1 MKNKTL
7 AVLMTASM
15 IMSAV
20 IPAAPVFAADK
31 TEKTEIT
38 TSASTADTSKVIGDW
53 TCGAS
58 GTKTLTI
65 NEDGT
70 YSMSTPDK
78 DEEGKWKI
86 SNDYL
91 TLDNGKEDA
100 VKCTFDGATISVYS
114 GDNIS
119 VFQKNAVSKTD
130 TKTSDVKSDTES
142 ATEDTENTEDTEE
155 KVTPTE
161 DDIIGDWYASLL
173 GMTAKFTFN
182 EDGTAEMDVDA
193 LDSLAEQTGATV
205 ESNNVTWKINGDD
218 VVMTSEDGTEEE
230 SENTVFAFYGDKMT
244 ANYDGVEMTL
254 VRNADDVMAE
264 EGVVK
269 DDATEEDFKGV
280 WKTDKISLL
289 GMSMS
294 PEDVGM
300 DTSFV
305 DIKDKTAD
313 MTFITSDKKTY
324 EVNDIETT
332 FEDASIKMDVSCEQ
346 LGDYL
351 DELASVDV
359 NVDDIETA
367 DGVTATWTDDETDTA
382 ENETDSLTENSDADN
397 ASTDIA
403 KEDANETDDDSTA
416 SLDSFGSKND
426 GISHATFQMLEDG
439 RMKCNLQANLKTND
453 SSMSMDYVIYLTK
466 SSEEDIENAK
476 NEESGT
482 TKEVTSTENT
492 DINTSDNNSSDDASD
507 TTTTANTTN
516 ATSKPSA
523 VANAKPGDTFE
534 EDGIVYKMADE
545 EPEYDEEA
553 DDDDNYTPER
563 TASDDNMEAV
573 ANLNEKI
580 EQEAATSKKSI
591 THD

>member
-7 AVLMTASM
+7 TVLMTASM

-20 IPAAPVFAADK
+20 IPAVPVFAADK

-38 TSASTADTSKVIGDW
+38 TSASTADTSKVVGDW

-142 ATEDTENTEDTEE
+142 SIENTEE
-155 KVTPTE
+155 KVTPTK

-193 LDSLAEQTGATV
+193 LDSLAEQTDATV

-230 SENTVFAFYGDKMT
+230 SEDTVFAFYGDKMT

-313 MTFITSDKKTY
+313 ITFITSDKKTY

-367 DGVTATWTDDETDTA
+367 DGITATWTDDETDTA
-382 ENETDSLTENSDADN
+382 KNETDSLAENSDADN

-492 DINTSDNNSSDDASD
+492 DMNTSDNNSSDDASD

-580 EQEAATSKKSI
+580 EQEAATSKK
-591 THD
+591 

>member
-20 IPAAPVFAADK
+20 IPAVPVFAANK
-31 TEKTEIT
+31 TEKPEIT
-38 TSASTADTSKVIGDW
+38 TSASTADTSKVVGDW

-142 ATEDTENTEDTEE
+142 SIENTEE
-155 KVTPTE
+155 KVTPTK

-173 GMTAKFTFN
+173 GTTAKFTFN

-230 SENTVFAFYGDKMT
+230 SEDTVFAFYGDKMT

-382 ENETDSLTENSDADN
+382 ENETDSLAENSDADN

-416 SLDSFGSKND
+416 SLDSFDSKND
-426 GISHATFQMLEDG
+426 GISHATFQILEDG

-492 DINTSDNNSSDDASD
+492 DINTSDNNSSYDASN

-580 EQEAATSKKSI
+580 EQEAATSKK
-591 THD
+591 

>member
-20 IPAAPVFAADK
+20 IPAVPVFASDE

-119 VFQKNAVSKTD
+119 VFQKNTVSKTD

-142 ATEDTENTEDTEE
+142 SIENTEE
-155 KVTPTE
+155 KVTPTK

-193 LDSLAEQTGATV
+193 LDSLAEQTDATV

-230 SENTVFAFYGDKMT
+230 SEDTVFAFYGDKMT

-305 DIKDKTAD
+305 DIKDKTAN

-351 DELASVDV
+351 DELTSVDV

-382 ENETDSLTENSDADN
+382 ENETDSLAENSDADN

-553 DDDDNYTPER
+553 DDDDGNYTPER

-580 EQEAATSKKSI
+580 EQEAATSKK
-591 THD
+591 

>member
-20 IPAAPVFAADK
+20 IPAVPVFASDE
-31 TEKTEIT
+31 TEKTEVT

-142 ATEDTENTEDTEE
+142 SIENTEE
-155 KVTPTE
+155 KVTPTK

-193 LDSLAEQTGATV
+193 LDSLAEQTDATV

-230 SENTVFAFYGDKMT
+230 SEDTVFAFYGDKMT

-382 ENETDSLTENSDADN
+382 KNETDSLAENSDADN

-492 DINTSDNNSSDDASD
+492 DMNTSDNNSSDDASD
-507 TTTTANTTN
+507 TTTTTNTTN

-580 EQEAATSKKSI
+580 EQEAATSKK
-591 THD
+591 

>member
-142 ATEDTENTEDTEE
+142 STEDTENTEDTEE

-173 GMTAKFTFN
+173 GTTAKFTFN

-269 DDATEEDFKGV
+269 DDATEDDFKGV

-382 ENETDSLTENSDADN
+382 ENETDSLAENSDADN

-580 EQEAATSKKSI
+580 EQEAATSKK
-591 THD
+591 

>member
-20 IPAAPVFAADK
+20 IPAVPVFAANK

-38 TSASTADTSKVIGDW
+38 TSASTADTSKVVGDW

-142 ATEDTENTEDTEE
+142 SIENTEE
-155 KVTPTE
+155 KVTPTK

-193 LDSLAEQTGATV
+193 LDSLAEQTDATV

-230 SENTVFAFYGDKMT
+230 SEDTVFAFYGDKMT

-264 EGVVK
+264 ECVVK

-313 MTFITSDKKTY
+313 ITFITSDKKTY

-382 ENETDSLTENSDADN
+382 KNETDSLAENSDADN

-453 SSMSMDYVIYLTK
+453 SSMSMDYMIYLTK

-492 DINTSDNNSSDDASD
+492 DMNTSDNNSSDNASD
-507 TTTTANTTN
+507 TTTTTNTTN

-580 EQEAATSKKSI
+580 EQEAATSKK
-591 THD
+591 

>member
-20 IPAAPVFAADK
+20 IPAVPVFASDE

-142 ATEDTENTEDTEE
+142 SIENTEE
-155 KVTPTE
+155 KVTPTK

-193 LDSLAEQTGATV
+193 LDSLAEQTDATV

-230 SENTVFAFYGDKMT
+230 SEDTVFAFYGDKMT

-382 ENETDSLTENSDADN
+382 KNETDSLAENSDADN

-492 DINTSDNNSSDDASD
+492 DMNTSDNNSSDDASD
-507 TTTTANTTN
+507 TTTTTNTTN

-580 EQEAATSKKSI
+580 EQEAATSKK
-591 THD
+591 

>member
-142 ATEDTENTEDTEE
+142 SIENTEE
-155 KVTPTE
+155 KVTPTK

-193 LDSLAEQTGATV
+193 LDSLAEQTDATV

-230 SENTVFAFYGDKMT
+230 SEDTVFAFYGDKMT

-382 ENETDSLTENSDADN
+382 ENETDSLAENSDADN

-416 SLDSFGSKND
+416 SLDNFGSKND

-580 EQEAATSKKSI
+580 EQEAATSKK
-591 THD
+591 

>member
-20 IPAAPVFAADK
+20 IPAAPVFAADE

-38 TSASTADTSKVIGDW
+38 TSASTADTAKVIGDW

-78 DEEGKWKI
+78 DEDGKWKI

-119 VFQKNAVSKTD
+119 VFQKNTVSKTD
-130 TKTSDVKSDTES
+130 NKTTDVEDTVES
-142 ATEDTENTEDTEE
+142 AAEDTGE

-161 DDIIGDWYASLL
+161 DDIIGDWYTSLL

-182 EDGTAEMDVDA
+182 EDGTAEMDVEGF
-193 LDSLAEQTGATV
+193 DSLAEQTGATV
-205 ESNNVTWKINGDD
+205 ESNSVTWKIDGDD
-218 VVMTSEDGTEEE
+218 IVMTSEDSTDGEE
-230 SENTVFAFYGDKMT
+230 SNEDTIFTFYGDKMT
-244 ANYDGVEMTL
+244 ANYEGVEMTL
-254 VRNADDVMAE
+254 VRNADDIMAE

-269 DDATEEDFKGV
+269 EDATEEDFKGV
-280 WKTDKISLL
+280 WKVDKISLL

-294 PEDVGM
+294 PEDIGM

-305 DIKDKTAD
+305 DMKDQTAN

-332 FEDASIKMDVSCEQ
+332 FEDASVKMDVSCEQ

-351 DELASVDV
+351 DELTSVDV

-367 DGVTATWTDDETDTA
+367 DGVTATWTDTETAEDKTDSLDETSDTDDQSTDSTETDTA
-382 ENETDSLTENSDADN
+382 EADDS
-397 ASTDIA
+397 
-403 KEDANETDDDSTA
+403 STA
-416 SLDSFGSKND
+416 SLDESDSKNN
-426 GISHATFQMLEDG
+426 GISHATFQILEDG
-439 RMKCNLQANLKTND
+439 RMKCNLQANLKTDNT
-453 SSMSMDYVIYLTK
+453 SLSMDYVIYLTK

-476 NEESGT
+476 NE
-482 TKEVTSTENT
+482 VTDAAEEPDSAENT
-492 DINTSDNNSSDDASD
+492 DVNTTDNNSSDD
-507 TTTTANTTN
+507 TANTTST
-516 ATSKPSA
+516 TSKPSA
-523 VANAKPGDTFE
+523 VVNAKPGETFE

-545 EPEYDEEA
+545 EPEYDEDA

-563 TASDDNMEAV
+563 TAADDNAEVLANVEA
-573 ANLNEKI
+573 KI
-580 EQEAATSKKSI
+580 SQEAAASKK
-591 THD
+591 

>member
-20 IPAAPVFAADK
+20 IPAVPVFAADK

-38 TSASTADTSKVIGDW
+38 TSASTADTSKVVGDW

-142 ATEDTENTEDTEE
+142 SIENTEE
-155 KVTPTE
+155 KVTPTK

-193 LDSLAEQTGATV
+193 LDSLAEQTDATV

-230 SENTVFAFYGDKMT
+230 SEDTVFAFYGDKMT

-313 MTFITSDKKTY
+313 ITFITSDKKTY

-382 ENETDSLTENSDADN
+382 KNETDSLAENSDADN

-492 DINTSDNNSSDDASD
+492 DMNTSDNNSSDDASD
-507 TTTTANTTN
+507 TTTTTNTTN

-580 EQEAATSKKSI
+580 EQEAATSKK
-591 THD
+591 

>member
-20 IPAAPVFAADK
+20 IPAVPVFAAD
-31 TEKTEIT
+31 KTEIT
-38 TSASTADTSKVIGDW
+38 TSASTADTSKVVGDW

-142 ATEDTENTEDTEE
+142 SIENTEE
-155 KVTPTE
+155 KVTPTK

-193 LDSLAEQTGATV
+193 LDSLAEQTDATV

-230 SENTVFAFYGDKMT
+230 SEDTVFAFYGDKMT

-313 MTFITSDKKTY
+313 ITFITSDKKTY

-382 ENETDSLTENSDADN
+382 KNETDSLAENSDADN

-416 SLDSFGSKND
+416 SLDSFSSKND

-492 DINTSDNNSSDDASD
+492 GMNTSDNNSSDNASD
-507 TTTTANTTN
+507 TTTTTNTTN

-553 DDDDNYTPER
+553 DDDNNYTPER

-580 EQEAATSKKSI
+580 EQEAATSKK
-591 THD
+591 

>member
-20 IPAAPVFAADK
+20 IPAVPVFASDE

-119 VFQKNAVSKTD
+119 VFQKNAISKTD

-142 ATEDTENTEDTEE
+142 SIENTEE
-155 KVTPTE
+155 KVTPTK

-193 LDSLAEQTGATV
+193 LDSLAEQTDATV

-230 SENTVFAFYGDKMT
+230 SEDTVFAFYGDKMT

-367 DGVTATWTDDETDTA
+367 DGVTATLTDDETDTA
-382 ENETDSLTENSDADN
+382 KNETDSLAENSDADN

-492 DINTSDNNSSDDASD
+492 DMNTSDNNSSDDASD
-507 TTTTANTTN
+507 TTTTTNTTN

-580 EQEAATSKKSI
+580 EQEAATSKK
-591 THD
+591 

>member
-20 IPAAPVFAADK
+20 IPAVPVFAANK

-38 TSASTADTSKVIGDW
+38 TSASTADTSKVVGDW

-142 ATEDTENTEDTEE
+142 SIENTEE
-155 KVTPTE
+155 KVTPTK

-193 LDSLAEQTGATV
+193 LDSLAEQTDATV

-230 SENTVFAFYGDKMT
+230 SEDTVFAFYGDKMT

-294 PEDVGM
+294 PEDIGM

-313 MTFITSDKKTY
+313 ITFITSDKKTY

-382 ENETDSLTENSDADN
+382 KNETDSLAENSDADN

-492 DINTSDNNSSDDASD
+492 DMNTSDNNSSDNASD
-507 TTTTANTTN
+507 TTTTTNTTN

-580 EQEAATSKKSI
+580 EQEAATSKK
-591 THD
+591 

>member
-142 ATEDTENTEDTEE
+142 STEDTENTEDTEE

-173 GMTAKFTFN
+173 GTTAKFTFN

-269 DDATEEDFKGV
+269 DDATEDDFKGV

-382 ENETDSLTENSDADN
+382 ENETDSLAENSDADN

-453 SSMSMDYVIYLTK
+453 SSMSIDYVIYLTK

-580 EQEAATSKKSI
+580 EQEAATSKK
-591 THD
+591 

>member
-38 TSASTADTSKVIGDW
+38 TSASTADTAKVIGDW

-119 VFQKNAVSKTD
+119 VFQKNAISKTD

-142 ATEDTENTEDTEE
+142 SIENTEE
-155 KVTPTE
+155 KVTPTK

-193 LDSLAEQTGATV
+193 LDSLAEQTDATV

-230 SENTVFAFYGDKMT
+230 SEDTVFAFYGDKMT

-382 ENETDSLTENSDADN
+382 KNETDSLAENSDADN

-492 DINTSDNNSSDDASD
+492 DMNTSDNNSSDDASD
-507 TTTTANTTN
+507 TTTTTNTTN

-580 EQEAATSKKSI
+580 EQEAATSKK
-591 THD
+591 

>member
-142 ATEDTENTEDTEE
+142 SIENTEE
-155 KVTPTE
+155 KVTPTK

-230 SENTVFAFYGDKMT
+230 SEDTVFAFYGDKMT

-280 WKTDKISLL
+280 WKIDKISLL

-305 DIKDKTAD
+305 DIKDKTAGI
-313 MTFITSDKKTY
+313 TFITSDKKTY

-382 ENETDSLTENSDADN
+382 ENETDSLAENSDADN

-580 EQEAATSKKSI
+580 EQEAATSKK
-591 THD
+591 

>member
-20 IPAAPVFAADK
+20 IPAVPVFAADK

-38 TSASTADTSKVIGDW
+38 TSASTADTSKVVGNW

-119 VFQKNAVSKTD
+119 VFQKNAISKTD

-142 ATEDTENTEDTEE
+142 SIENTEE
-155 KVTPTE
+155 KVTPTK

-193 LDSLAEQTGATV
+193 LDSLAEQTDATV

-218 VVMTSEDGTEEE
+218 VVMTSEDGTKEE
-230 SENTVFAFYGDKMT
+230 SEDTVFAFYGDKMT

-313 MTFITSDKKTY
+313 ITFITSDKKTY

-382 ENETDSLTENSDADN
+382 KNETDSLAENSDADN

-492 DINTSDNNSSDDASD
+492 DMNTSDNNSSDNASD
-507 TTTTANTTN
+507 TTTTTNTTN

-580 EQEAATSKKSI
+580 EQEAATSKK
-591 THD
+591 

>member
-20 IPAAPVFAADK
+20 IPAVPVFAADK

-70 YSMSTPDK
+70 YSISTPDK

-142 ATEDTENTEDTEE
+142 SIENTEE
-155 KVTPTE
+155 KVTSTK

-182 EDGTAEMDVDA
+182 EDGTAEMDMDA
-193 LDSLAEQTGATV
+193 LDSLAEQTDATV

-230 SENTVFAFYGDKMT
+230 SEDTVFAFYGDKMT

-313 MTFITSDKKTY
+313 ITFITSDKKTY

-382 ENETDSLTENSDADN
+382 KNETDSLAENSDADN

-492 DINTSDNNSSDDASD
+492 DMNTSDNNSSDDASD
-507 TTTTANTTN
+507 TTTTTNTTN

-580 EQEAATSKKSI
+580 EQEAATSKK
-591 THD
+591 

>member
-20 IPAAPVFAADK
+20 IPAVPVFAADK

-142 ATEDTENTEDTEE
+142 SIENTEE
-155 KVTPTE
+155 KVTPTK

-193 LDSLAEQTGATV
+193 LDSLAEQTDATV

-230 SENTVFAFYGDKMT
+230 SEDTVFAFYGDKMT

-313 MTFITSDKKTY
+313 ITFITSDKKTY

-367 DGVTATWTDDETDTA
+367 DGVTAIWTDDETDTA
-382 ENETDSLTENSDADN
+382 KNETDSLAENSDADN

-492 DINTSDNNSSDDASD
+492 DMNTSDNNSSDNASD
-507 TTTTANTTN
+507 TTTTTNTTN

-580 EQEAATSKKSI
+580 EQEAATSKK
-591 THD
+591 

>member
-38 TSASTADTSKVIGDW
+38 TSASTADTAKVIGDW

-142 ATEDTENTEDTEE
+142 SIENTEE
-155 KVTPTE
+155 KVTPTK

-182 EDGTAEMDVDA
+182 EDGTAEIDMDA
-193 LDSLAEQTGATV
+193 LDSLAEQTDATV

-230 SENTVFAFYGDKMT
+230 SEDTVFAFYGDKMT

-313 MTFITSDKKTY
+313 ITFITSDKKTY

-382 ENETDSLTENSDADN
+382 KNETDSLAENSDADN

-492 DINTSDNNSSDDASD
+492 DMNTSDNNSSDDASD
-507 TTTTANTTN
+507 TTTTTNTTN

-580 EQEAATSKKSI
+580 EQEAATSKK
-591 THD
+591 

>member
-20 IPAAPVFAADK
+20 IPAVPVFAADK

-70 YSMSTPDK
+70 YSISTPDK

-142 ATEDTENTEDTEE
+142 SIENTEE
-155 KVTPTE
+155 KVTPTK

-182 EDGTAEMDVDA
+182 EDGTAEMDMDA
-193 LDSLAEQTGATV
+193 LDSLAEQTDATV

-230 SENTVFAFYGDKMT
+230 SEDTVFAFYGDKMT

-382 ENETDSLTENSDADN
+382 KNETDSLAENSDADN

-492 DINTSDNNSSDDASD
+492 DMNTSDNNSSDDASD
-507 TTTTANTTN
+507 TTTTTNTTN

-580 EQEAATSKKSI
+580 EQEAATSKK
-591 THD
+591 

>member
-20 IPAAPVFAADK
+20 IPAAPVFASDE

-100 VKCTFDGATISVYS
+100 VKCTFDGTTISVYS

-173 GMTAKFTFN
+173 GTTAKFTFN

-218 VVMTSEDGTEEE
+218 VVMTSEDGTEEK
-230 SENTVFAFYGDKMT
+230 SEDTVFAFYGDKMT
-244 ANYDGVEMTL
+244 ANYNGVEMTL

-382 ENETDSLTENSDADN
+382 ENETDSLAENSDADN
-397 ASTDIA
+397 A
-403 KEDANETDDDSTA
+403 NEATAEVDDDSA
-416 SLDSFGSKND
+416 VSLDDFGSKND
-426 GISHATFQMLEDG
+426 GISHATFQMLKDG
-439 RMKCNLQANLKTND
+439 RIKCNLQANLKTND
-453 SSMSMDYVIYLTK
+453 SSMSMDYVIYLAK

-476 NEESGT
+476 NEKSDTAEET
-482 TKEVTSTENT
+482 TSAENT
-492 DINTSDNNSSDDASD
+492 DINSSDNNSSDDTSD
-507 TTTTANTTN
+507 TTSTANMTN
-516 ATSKPSA
+516 TTSKPSA
-523 VANAKPGDTFE
+523 VVNAKPGDTFE

-580 EQEAATSKKSI
+580 EQEAATSKK
-591 THD
+591 

>member
-130 TKTSDVKSDTES
+130 TKTSDVKNDTES
-142 ATEDTENTEDTEE
+142 SIENTEE
-155 KVTPTE
+155 KVTPTK

-193 LDSLAEQTGATV
+193 LDSLAEQTDATV

-230 SENTVFAFYGDKMT
+230 SEDTVFAFYGDKMT

-269 DDATEEDFKGV
+269 DDAAEEDFKGV

-382 ENETDSLTENSDADN
+382 ENETDSLAENSDADN

-482 TKEVTSTENT
+482 AKEVTSTENT

-580 EQEAATSKKSI
+580 EQEAATSKK
-591 THD
+591 

>member
-20 IPAAPVFAADK
+20 IPAVPVFASDE

-119 VFQKNAVSKTD
+119 VFQKNAISKTD

-142 ATEDTENTEDTEE
+142 SIENTEE
-155 KVTPTE
+155 KVTPTK

-193 LDSLAEQTGATV
+193 LDSLAEQTDATV

-230 SENTVFAFYGDKMT
+230 SEDTIFAFYGDKMT

-382 ENETDSLTENSDADN
+382 KNETDSLAENSDADN

-492 DINTSDNNSSDDASD
+492 DMNTSDNNSSDDASD
-507 TTTTANTTN
+507 TTTTTNTTN

-580 EQEAATSKKSI
+580 EQEAATSKK
-591 THD
+591 

>member
-20 IPAAPVFAADK
+20 IPAVPVFAANK

-38 TSASTADTSKVIGDW
+38 TSASTADTSKVVGDW

-142 ATEDTENTEDTEE
+142 SIENTEE
-155 KVTPTE
+155 KVTPTK

-193 LDSLAEQTGATV
+193 LDSLAEQTDATV

-230 SENTVFAFYGDKMT
+230 SEDTVFAFYGDKMT

-313 MTFITSDKKTY
+313 ITFITSDKKTY

-382 ENETDSLTENSDADN
+382 KNETDSLAENSDADN

-492 DINTSDNNSSDDASD
+492 DMNTSDNNSSDNASD
-507 TTTTANTTN
+507 TTTTTNTTN

-580 EQEAATSKKSI
+580 EQEAATSKK
-591 THD
+591 

>member
-20 IPAAPVFAADK
+20 IPAVPVFAADK

-70 YSMSTPDK
+70 YSISTPDK

-119 VFQKNAVSKTD
+119 VFQKNAASKTD

-142 ATEDTENTEDTEE
+142 SIENTEE
-155 KVTPTE
+155 KVTPTK

-182 EDGTAEMDVDA
+182 EDGTAEMDMDA
-193 LDSLAEQTGATV
+193 LDSLAEQTDATV

-230 SENTVFAFYGDKMT
+230 SEDTVFAFYGDKMT

-305 DIKDKTAD
+305 DIKDKTTD
-313 MTFITSDKKTY
+313 ITFITSDKKTY

-382 ENETDSLTENSDADN
+382 KNETDSLAENSDADN

-492 DINTSDNNSSDDASD
+492 DMNTSDNNSSDDASD
-507 TTTTANTTN
+507 TTTTTNTTN

-580 EQEAATSKKSI
+580 EQEAATSKK
-591 THD
+591 

>member
-193 LDSLAEQTGATV
+193 LDSLAEQTDATV

-230 SENTVFAFYGDKMT
+230 SEDTVFAFYGDKMT

-382 ENETDSLTENSDADN
+382 ENETDSLAENSDADN

-545 EPEYDEEA
+545 EPEYDEET
-553 DDDDNYTPER
+553 DDYDNYTPER

-580 EQEAATSKKSI
+580 EQEAATSKK
-591 THD
+591 

>member
-20 IPAAPVFAADK
+20 IPAVPVFASDE

-119 VFQKNAVSKTD
+119 VFQKNAISKTD

-142 ATEDTENTEDTEE
+142 SIENTEE
-155 KVTPTE
+155 KVTPTK

-193 LDSLAEQTGATV
+193 LDSLAEQTDATV

-230 SENTVFAFYGDKMT
+230 SEDTVFAFYGDKMT
-244 ANYDGVEMTL
+244 ANYDGVEMAL

-382 ENETDSLTENSDADN
+382 KNETDSLAENSDADN

-492 DINTSDNNSSDDASD
+492 DMNTSDNNSSDDASD
-507 TTTTANTTN
+507 TTTTTNTTN

-580 EQEAATSKKSI
+580 EQEAATSKK
-591 THD
+591 

>member
-20 IPAAPVFAADK
+20 IPAVPVFASDE

-119 VFQKNAVSKTD
+119 VFQKNAISKTD

-142 ATEDTENTEDTEE
+142 SIENTEE
-155 KVTPTE
+155 KVTPTK

-193 LDSLAEQTGATV
+193 LDSLAEQTDATV

-230 SENTVFAFYGDKMT
+230 SEDTVFAFYGDKMT

-382 ENETDSLTENSDADN
+382 KNETDSLAENSDADN

-439 RMKCNLQANLKTND
+439 RIKCNLQANLKTND

-492 DINTSDNNSSDDASD
+492 DMNTSDNNSSDDASD
-507 TTTTANTTN
+507 TTTTTNTTN

-580 EQEAATSKKSI
+580 EQEAATSKK
-591 THD
+591 

>member
-20 IPAAPVFAADK
+20 IPAVPAFASDE

-142 ATEDTENTEDTEE
+142 SIENTEE
-155 KVTPTE
+155 KVTPTK

-193 LDSLAEQTGATV
+193 LDSLAEQTDATV
-205 ESNNVTWKINGDD
+205 ESNNVTWKINCDD

-230 SENTVFAFYGDKMT
+230 SEDTVFAFYGDKMT

-294 PEDVGM
+294 PENVGM

-382 ENETDSLTENSDADN
+382 ENETDSLAENSDADN

-492 DINTSDNNSSDDASD
+492 DMNTSDNNSSDDASD
-507 TTTTANTTN
+507 TTTTTNTTN

-580 EQEAATSKKSI
+580 EQEAATSKK
-591 THD
+591 

>member
-20 IPAAPVFAADK
+20 IPAVPVFAADK

-38 TSASTADTSKVIGDW
+38 TSASTADTSKVVGDW

-119 VFQKNAVSKTD
+119 VFQKNAISKTD

-142 ATEDTENTEDTEE
+142 SIENTEE
-155 KVTPTE
+155 KVTPTK

-193 LDSLAEQTGATV
+193 LDSLAEQTDATV

-230 SENTVFAFYGDKMT
+230 SEDTVFAFYGDKMT

-313 MTFITSDKKTY
+313 ITFITSDKKTY

-382 ENETDSLTENSDADN
+382 KNETDSLAENSDADN

-492 DINTSDNNSSDDASD
+492 DMNTSDNNSSDNASD
-507 TTTTANTTN
+507 TTTTTNTTN

-580 EQEAATSKKSI
+580 EQEAATSKK
-591 THD
+591 

>member
-20 IPAAPVFAADK
+20 IPAVPIFASDE

-142 ATEDTENTEDTEE
+142 SIENTEE
-155 KVTPTE
+155 KVTPTK

-193 LDSLAEQTGATV
+193 LDSLAEQTDATV

-230 SENTVFAFYGDKMT
+230 SEDTVFAFYGDKMT

-382 ENETDSLTENSDADN
+382 KNETDSLAENSDADN

-492 DINTSDNNSSDDASD
+492 DMNTSDNNSSDDASD
-507 TTTTANTTN
+507 TTTTTNTTN

-580 EQEAATSKKSI
+580 EQEAATSKK
-591 THD
+591 

>member
-20 IPAAPVFAADK
+20 IPAVPVFAANK

-38 TSASTADTSKVIGDW
+38 TSASTADTSKVVGDW

-142 ATEDTENTEDTEE
+142 SIENTEE
-155 KVTPTE
+155 KVTPTK

-193 LDSLAEQTGATV
+193 LDSLAEQTDATV

-230 SENTVFAFYGDKMT
+230 SEDTVFAFYGDKMT

-313 MTFITSDKKTY
+313 ITFITSDKKTY

-382 ENETDSLTENSDADN
+382 KNETDSLAENSDADN

-453 SSMSMDYVIYLTK
+453 SSMSMDYMIYLTK

-492 DINTSDNNSSDDASD
+492 DMNTSDNNSSDNASD
-507 TTTTANTTN
+507 TTTTTNTTN

-580 EQEAATSKKSI
+580 EQEAATSKK
-591 THD
+591 

>member
-20 IPAAPVFAADK
+20 IPAVPVFASDE

-142 ATEDTENTEDTEE
+142 SIENTEE
-155 KVTPTE
+155 KVTPTK

-193 LDSLAEQTGATV
+193 LDSLAEQTDATV

-230 SENTVFAFYGDKMT
+230 SEDTVFAFYGDKMT

-280 WKTDKISLL
+280 WKTDKISIL

-294 PEDVGM
+294 PEDIGM

-359 NVDDIETA
+359 NVGDIETA

-382 ENETDSLTENSDADN
+382 ENETDSLAENSDADN

-492 DINTSDNNSSDDASD
+492 DMNTSGNNSSDDASD

-580 EQEAATSKKSI
+580 EQEAATSKK
-591 THD
+591 

>member
-38 TSASTADTSKVIGDW
+38 TSASTADTAKVIGDW

-142 ATEDTENTEDTEE
+142 SIENTEE
-155 KVTPTE
+155 KVTPTK

-193 LDSLAEQTGATV
+193 LDSLAEQTDATV

-230 SENTVFAFYGDKMT
+230 SEDTVFAFYGDKMT

-313 MTFITSDKKTY
+313 MTFITGDKKTY

-382 ENETDSLTENSDADN
+382 ENETDSLAENNDADN

-580 EQEAATSKKSI
+580 EQEAATSKK
-591 THD
+591 

>member
-1 MKNKTL
+1 
-7 AVLMTASM
+7 
-15 IMSAV
+15 
-20 IPAAPVFAADK
+20 
-31 TEKTEIT
+31 
-38 TSASTADTSKVIGDW
+38 
-53 TCGAS
+53 
-58 GTKTLTI
+58 
-65 NEDGT
+65 
-70 YSMSTPDK
+70 MSTPDK

-119 VFQKNAVSKTD
+119 VFQKNAISKTD
-130 TKTSDVKSDTES
+130 TKTSDVKS
-142 ATEDTENTEDTEE
+142 
-155 KVTPTE
+155 
-161 DDIIGDWYASLL
+161 DIIGDWYASLL

-193 LDSLAEQTGATV
+193 LDSLAEQTDATV

-230 SENTVFAFYGDKMT
+230 SEDTVFAFYGDKMT

-313 MTFITSDKKTY
+313 ITFITSDKKTY

-359 NVDDIETA
+359 NVDVNVDDIETA

-382 ENETDSLTENSDADN
+382 KNEADSLAENSDADN

-453 SSMSMDYVIYLTK
+453 SSMSMDYEIYLTK

-492 DINTSDNNSSDDASD
+492 DMNTSDNNSSDNASD
-507 TTTTANTTN
+507 TTTTTNTTN

-580 EQEAATSKKSI
+580 EQEAATSKK
-591 THD
+591 

>member
-38 TSASTADTSKVIGDW
+38 TSASTADTAKVIGDW

-119 VFQKNAVSKTD
+119 VFQKNSVSKTD
-130 TKTSDVKSDTES
+130 TKASDVKSDTES
-142 ATEDTENTEDTEE
+142 VTEDTEDTEDAKE
-155 KVTPTE
+155 KVTPTK

-193 LDSLAEQTGATV
+193 LDSLAEQTDATV

-230 SENTVFAFYGDKMT
+230 SEDTVFVFYGDKMT

-313 MTFITSDKKTY
+313 MTFITGDKKTY

-382 ENETDSLTENSDADN
+382 ENETDSLAENNDADN

-580 EQEAATSKKSI
+580 EQEAATSKK
-591 THD
+591 

>member
-20 IPAAPVFAADK
+20 IPAVPVFAANK

-38 TSASTADTSKVIGDW
+38 TSASTADTSKVVGDW

-142 ATEDTENTEDTEE
+142 SIENTEE
-155 KVTPTE
+155 KVTPTK

-173 GMTAKFTFN
+173 GTTAKFTFN

-230 SENTVFAFYGDKMT
+230 SEDTVFAFYGDKMT

-382 ENETDSLTENSDADN
+382 ENETDSLAENSDADN

-416 SLDSFGSKND
+416 SLDSFDSKND
-426 GISHATFQMLEDG
+426 GISHATFQILEDG

-492 DINTSDNNSSDDASD
+492 DINTSDNNSSYDASN

-580 EQEAATSKKSI
+580 EQEAATSKK
-591 THD
+591 

>member
-15 IMSAV
+15 IISAV

-142 ATEDTENTEDTEE
+142 SIENTEE
-155 KVTPTE
+155 KVTPTK

-193 LDSLAEQTGATV
+193 LDSLAEQTDATV

-230 SENTVFAFYGDKMT
+230 SEDTVFAFYGDKMT

-305 DIKDKTAD
+305 DIKDKTAN

-382 ENETDSLTENSDADN
+382 ENETDSLAENSDADN

-466 SSEEDIENAK
+466 SSEKDIENAK

-580 EQEAATSKKSI
+580 EQEAATSKK
-591 THD
+591 

>member
-20 IPAAPVFAADK
+20 IPAVPVFASDE

-119 VFQKNAVSKTD
+119 VFQKNAISKTD

-142 ATEDTENTEDTEE
+142 SIENTEE
-155 KVTPTE
+155 KVTPTK

-182 EDGTAEMDVDA
+182 EDGTAEMDMDA
-193 LDSLAEQTGATV
+193 LDSLAEQTDATV

-230 SENTVFAFYGDKMT
+230 SEDTVFAFYGDKMT

-313 MTFITSDKKTY
+313 ITFITSDKKTY

-382 ENETDSLTENSDADN
+382 KNETDSLAENSDADN

-492 DINTSDNNSSDDASD
+492 DMNTSDNNSSDDASD
-507 TTTTANTTN
+507 TTTTTNTTN

-580 EQEAATSKKSI
+580 EQEAATSKK
-591 THD
+591 